1 MAYADIVAI
10 PILVVDCDG
19 SDELDFGNYPISI
32 VMARRIEITMGI
44 DSVVVSR
51 MLKYSKVG
59 GANNEVRRFEFQT
72 VFGNGDGCFL
82 VLVLA
87 LSVKIHA
94 DFLRFVIDMNVG

>member
-19 SDELDFGNYPISI
+19 CYELPYGNYPISI
-32 VMARRIEITMGI
+32 VMARTIEIPMGI
-44 DSVVVSR
+44 DRVVVSR

-87 LSVKIHA
+87 RSVKIHA